1 LKNRLHRILNSSMIK
16 IKALVE
22 NMEVKDLNRIS
33 LKWTR
38 QSAAAQ
44 PEYEFGVQ
52 NPRRSWAKATAEAEG
67 AYQAGV
73 QKAISEKR
81 FGKGV
86 KKAGD
91 TKWQKNTLEKGPARW
106 TQGIQL
112 SEDSYQTGFAPYR
125 ETLKSLTLPPRG
137 PKGDPANINRV
148 ALVAKAL
155 HEKKL
160 SLKSS

>member
-1 LKNRLHRILNSSMIK
+1 
-16 IKALVE
+16 
-22 NMEVKDLNRIS
+22 MEVKDLNRIS

-52 NPRRSWAKATAEAEG
+52 NPKRSWAKSTADAEG
-67 AYQAGV
+67 AYQGWSA
-73 QKAISEKR
+73 KSNLRETFWKR
-81 FGKGV
+81 CEESWRCEM
-86 KKAGD
+86 AE
-91 TKWQKNTLEKGPARW
+91 NTLEKGPARW

-155 HEKKL
+155 HEKKTL
-160 SLKSS
+160 YEKTHKSRQIKAN

>member
-52 NPRRSWAKATAEAEG
+52 NPKRSWAKSTADAEG

-91 TKWQKNTLEKGPARW
+91 AKWQKTHWKKVQHAGHKESNC
-106 TQGIQL
+106 
-112 SEDSYQTGFAPYR
+112 
-125 ETLKSLTLPPRG
+125 
-137 PKGDPANINRV
+137 PKIHIKLD
-148 ALVAKAL
+148 LL
-155 HEKKL
+155 HIVKR
-160 SLKSS
+160 

>member
-1 LKNRLHRILNSSMIK
+1 
-16 IKALVE
+16 
-22 NMEVKDLNRIS
+22 MEVKDLNRIS

-44 PEYEFGVQ
+44 PEYEFGVE
-52 NPRRSWAKATAEAEG
+52 NPKRSWSAATLAAEP

-73 QKAISEKR
+73 QKAIADKR

-91 TKWQKNTLEKGPARW
+91 AKWQKNTLEKGPARW

-112 SEDSYQTGFAPYR
+112 SEDAYQKGFQPYR
-125 ETLKSLTLPPRG
+125 DTLKSLTLPPRG
-137 PKGDPANINRV
+137 AKGDPANIQRV

-155 HEKKL
+155 HDKKL
-160 SLKSS
+160 SLKNS